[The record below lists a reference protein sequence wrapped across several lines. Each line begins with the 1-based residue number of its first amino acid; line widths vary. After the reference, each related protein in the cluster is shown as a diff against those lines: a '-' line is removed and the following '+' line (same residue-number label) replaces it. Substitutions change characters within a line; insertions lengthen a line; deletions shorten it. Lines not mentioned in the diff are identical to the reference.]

1 MESEPARLIPLP
13 DAGLRLFGGGQRGSR
28 AQVAECHA
36 GSAGEGGKPQTG
48 TDAYA
53 ANSSPSARKKA
64 IDRENVLSIGMVFTG
79 TGSGLRE
86 RQNHTR

>member
-1 MESEPARLIPLP
+1 MQVCDYLVTAKRQ
-13 DAGLRLFGGGQRGSR
+13 QRSR
-28 AQVAECHA
+28 GTNATR
-36 GSAGEGGKPQTG
+36 GSAGEEDKPQTG

-86 RQNHTR
+86 RPEP

>member
-1 MESEPARLIPLP
+1 MESEPARLIPLL
-13 DAGLRLFGGGQRGSR
+13 DAGLRLFGDEADGNRAHVAGMPRGGST
-28 AQVAECHA
+28 
-36 GSAGEGGKPQTG
+36 GEGGKPQTG

-79 TGSGLRE
+79 TGSG
-86 RQNHTR
+86 